1 MTKRHPHLDGLH
13 QVPYTLS
20 AGNGNRIEYV
30 IEHTK
35 KRELE
40 SLGSTF
46 QGLFQPIH
54 VVLTGEWPKL
64 SVQHVQRLG
73 ATGNHL
79 LMALKSKPLHIAP
92 GCAQW
97 RCTTTLERPIESLS
111 SALAL
116 QSPSE

>member
-1 MTKRHPHLDGLH
+1 MAYI
-13 QVPYTLS
+13 PYTLS
-20 AGNGNRIEYV
+20 AGNGNRIEYRYV
-30 IEHTK
+30 IEHTN

-46 QGLFQPIH
+46 QGLIQPIH
-54 VVLTGEWPKL
+54 VVLTGEWPKF
-64 SVQHVQRLG
+64 SVQHVQSLG

-92 GCAQW
+92 GFAQW
-97 RCTTTLERPIESLS
+97 RCTTTLARPIESLS